1 MVSARRSTFA
11 FCRLSTA
18 AAIYTAPGGRLHA
31 DAAAALYA
39 GPPKPHCCS
48 RCSSVL
54 YAAAVSPRP
63 GGPSAS
69 FASTGWAVSRPG
81 WSFLDPLG
89 RWRGPVGATGG
100 PSGMGGGEP
109 RNIFERD
116 RSVAK
121 TACQPMGATCPQRYS
136 HPGRVTNAQDSQ
148 CDRLSLVLF
157 MRCLDQ
163 PRGTRHA
170 PTAAA
175 VAGSQFQQG
184 TWRGHGG
191 PVAPPRT
198 MRTRMAGARRRRRGQ
213 PAGPRT

>member
-1 MVSARRSTFA
+1 MRGLPSH
-11 FCRLSTA
+11 TA
-18 AAIYTAPGGRLHA
+18 AVVVVCSTLQQLRRDRAGRRQA
-31 DAAAALYA
+31 
-39 GPPKPHCCS
+39 
-48 RCSSVL
+48 
-54 YAAAVSPRP
+54 SPRP
-63 GGPSAS
+63 GGP
-69 FASTGWAVSRPG
+69 
-81 WSFLDPLG
+81 FLDPAG
-89 RWRGPVGATGG
+89 HFSTRWAVGVGLLERPG
-100 PSGMGGGEP
+100 DHQGWVGGEP

-136 HPGRVTNAQDSQ
+136 HPCRVTNAQDSQ

-163 PRGTRHA
+163 PCGTRHA